1 MPTLV
6 TDKKGRQRYRA
17 VVEIQG
23 IRRTKLFPGNGQKS
37 YKAAL
42 RWEDK
47 TRESIRESLESGE
60 PTTPT
65 GSLTL
70 HDWATA
76 YLDDQKAR
84 VSGKTYEEKRFA
96 LKLLIAHFGDK
107 TQVKNFGKPEALNFL
122 RKQKEERSAN
132 AANKDRKNL
141 ATAWNWARDFLHGM
155 PDSHPNPFLAV
166 RKFPTQKTPRYV
178 PPAEDFWAVMDQAEG
193 QDKLMLMAFLHL
205 AARKSE
211 IFGLRK
217 SDVQL
222 EMGRVRLWT
231 KKRQGGEMEGDWLP
245 MTNELKRELS
255 KWLNNHPYPWS
266 EYVFVQLYDS
276 PSGWH
281 KPGHPF
287 KERQRFMKNLCAKAN
302 VREFGL
308 HAIRHFSA
316 ATLYRAGYK
325 IWFIQRIL
333 RHKHP
338 RTTETYLESL
348 GMTDMSIEEGVFER
362 PKGKVIEHPK
372 KKAL

>member
-6 TDKKGRQRYRA
+6 KDKKGKSRYRA

-23 IRRTKLFPGNGQKS
+23 IRRTKLFPDTSQKS

-47 TRESIRESLESGE
+47 TRASLRESLESGE
-60 PTTPT
+60 KTPM

-76 YLDDQKAR
+76 YLDDQQAR
-84 VSGKTYEEKRFA
+84 VSAKTFEEKRSAF
-96 LKLLIAHFGDK
+96 KLLIAHFGDK
-107 TQVKNFGKPEALNFL
+107 NLVKNLGKADALGFL
-122 RKQKEERSAN
+122 RKQKDERSAH

-141 ATAWNWARDFLHGM
+141 ATAWNWGKDFLHGM
-155 PDSHPNPFLAV
+155 PESHSNPFLAV
-166 RKFPTQKTPRYV
+166 RKFPTQKSPRYV
-178 PPAEDFWAVMDQAEG
+178 PPAEDFWAVMDQAQG
-193 QDKLMLMAFLHL
+193 QDRIMLKTFLHL

-245 MTNELKRELS
+245 MTNELKRDLEWWLS
-255 KWLNNHPYPWS
+255 NHPYPFS
-266 EYVFVQLYDS
+266 EHVFVQLYDS

-281 KPGHPF
+281 QPGQPF
-287 KERQRFMKNLCAKAN
+287 KARRRFMKDLCEKAK

-316 ATLYRAGYK
+316 ATLYKAGYK
-325 IWFIQRIL
+325 VWFIQRIL
-333 RHKHP
+333 RHKSP

-348 GMTDMSIEEGVFER
+348 GFSDMKIEEGVFER
-362 PKGKVIEHPK
+362 PKGKVIEYPK
-372 KKAL
+372 KKVL